1 MKKNNTLSAEE
12 LKIQQEMDKY
22 FLNNKSSLG
31 LWQEKEILHF
41 MKLAQNQHEMTKK
54 TKQITL
60 RISEKDLLAIKAKA
74 IKIGIPYQ
82 TLIWSHIHQLV
93 N

>member
-1 MKKNNTLSAEE
+1 MN
-12 LKIQQEMDKY
+12 
-22 FLNNKSSLG
+22 
-31 LWQEKEILHF
+31 
-41 MKLAQNQHEMTKK
+41 KK

-82 TLIWSHIHQLV
+82 TLI
-93 N
+93 